1 MSRIERKYCII
12 RSHIWQ
18 GYLKFSYNFIFVS
31 RNGLLLCVQFVFT
44 TLNNSLLFLVP
55 VRELSRELRVI
66 NYNLRKIV
74 GMTNLPFR
82 GEGFGSCALK
92 IYEHR
97 STHGRQK
104 RFIVRLFH
112 APAN

>member
-1 MSRIERKYCII
+1 MVAGQR
-12 RSHIWQ
+12 RSVVEGNHYGAWRRTT
-18 GYLKFSYNFIFVS
+18 KTATTVS

-55 VRELSRELRVI
+55 VRQLSRELRVI

-92 IYEHR
+92 VYEHR
-97 STHGRQK
+97 STHWRQK

>member
-1 MSRIERKYCII
+1 MVKTEI
-12 RSHIWQ
+12 
-18 GYLKFSYNFIFVS
+18 NVS

-55 VRELSRELRVI
+55 VRELSRELRPI
-66 NYNLRKIV
+66 NYNLRKMV
-74 GMTNLPFR
+74 GMTKLPFR

-92 IYEHR
+92 AYEHR
-97 STHGRQK
+97 STDGRKK
-104 RFIVRLFH
+104 RFIVSLFH